1 MRIPAGFRRVFGL
14 RGQVAQEVAAEIGFH
29 LEMRIQDLIEE
40 EGLSPAAAREEAL
53 RRFGDVGH
61 VRETCEAIG
70 VRREKETRRSELL
83 GEVRQDVG
91 YAARQ
96 MVRSPFFTAI
106 VILTLALGIGATTA
120 IFSLVDAVVLRPL
133 PYPAPERLVRLWET
147 NPQSDHFSSSEPNY
161 LDWRQENRSLA
172 EMAAFKAVTLSLV
185 GDGEPVRLSGAAVTA
200 SLFPLLGAHAAV
212 GRTFT
217 AAEDQPGGETQV
229 AVLGNGLWRRRFG
242 ADPRVVGRVLSLEG
256 KRYTVIGVLPASF
269 AFSPETDVWIPL
281 APNPGNERDDKWLD
295 VMGRL
300 KPGVSLAAAR
310 ADLEGI
316 ARRLAE
322 RYPES
327 NREWGVRMIP
337 FQEWLVRPEARQMVL
352 VLFSAVGL
360 LLLLGCANISNLLL
374 ARATTRGRELGLRA
388 ALGAGRARLIRQL
401 LTESVLLAGMGA
413 AAGLAVAQGALRLL
427 RTLGPQYVPRL
438 EEVSLD
444 GRVLAFTLV
453 LSLATG
459 ILFGIA
465 PALQA
470 SRTDLHALLR
480 QGGRGDAAGAGGMG
494 GRRLR
499 DALVIAELALA
510 MMLLIGAGLM
520 IGSFLRL
527 QNVDK
532 GFDPDGVVAV
542 KLQVPE
548 NEYSEERMRAFF
560 AEVSERIGALPGV
573 VSVGATNADPF
584 GLFEPRINYTV
595 DGQAPQR
602 QSDFLSA
609 DWRSVTPGFFRA
621 LGIPLR
627 KGRLFSAEDRDG
639 AEKVV
644 VINETMARSLWPGE
658 DPIGK
663 RILWTGLASK
673 PRTVIGVVGDIRD
686 MQLDGETRQ
695 VIFRPYAQMTWPWM
709 TLMIKT
715 AGTTGDLS
723 NLSVAVRREIH
734 AVDRDLP
741 VPDLVPLRQSM
752 AGPLAAPRFGML
764 LLGVFAAVALV
775 LAATGVYGIM
785 MFAVTQRTREIGVR
799 LALGAQPWSVVRMI
813 LSRGLLLTLIGVGF
827 GWAGAFGLTRFLAS
841 LLYGTAP
848 TDSLIFGAVALLLAA
863 VATTATWLPAR
874 RAAAIDPRLA
884 FSAD

>member
-14 RGQVAQEVAAEIGFH
+14 RGQVAQDVAAEIEFH

-40 EGLSPAAAREEAL
+40 GMAPAAAREEAL

-61 VRETCEAIG
+61 VRQTCEGIG
-70 VRREKETRRSELL
+70 VRREKEVVRSEFL

-96 MVRSPFFTAI
+96 MVRAPFFTAI

-133 PYPAPERLVRLWET
+133 PFPEPERLVRLWET
-147 NPQSDHFSSSEPNY
+147 NPQSDHFSSSDPNY
-161 LDWRQENRSLA
+161 LDWRQENRTLA
-172 EMAAFKAVTLSLV
+172 AMAALRRVSLSLV

-200 SLFPLLGAHAAV
+200 SLFPLLGAHAVV

-217 AAEDQPGGETQV
+217 AAEDRPGGETQV

-256 KRYTVIGVLPASF
+256 KRYTVIGALPASF
-269 AFSPETDVWIPL
+269 AFSPDIDIWIPL
-281 APNPGNERDDKWLD
+281 APDPGSERDDKWLD

-310 ADLEGI
+310 ADLDGI
-316 ARRLAE
+316 ARRIAE

-327 NREWGVRMIP
+327 NRDWGVRMIP
-337 FQEWLVRPEARQMVL
+337 FEEWLVRPEARQMVL

-401 LTESVLLAGMGA
+401 LTESVLLAGLGA
-413 AAGLAVAQGALRLL
+413 AAGLAVADLALRLL
-427 RTLGPQYVPRL
+427 RVLGPEYVPRL
-438 EEVSLD
+438 AEVSLD
-444 GRVLAFTLV
+444 GRVLAFTLA

-527 QNVDK
+527 ENVDK
-532 GFDPDGVVAV
+532 GFDSNGVVAV
-542 KLQVPE
+542 KLQVPQ
-548 NEYSEERMRAFF
+548 NEYSEERMQAFF

-573 VSVGATNADPF
+573 VSVGATNAEPF
-584 GLFEPRINYTV
+584 GWFEPRINYTV
-595 DGQAPQR
+595 DGRAPQGP
-602 QSDFLSA
+602 SDYLSA
-609 DWRSVTPGFFRA
+609 DWRSVTPGFFRT

-627 KGRLFSAEDRDG
+627 KGRLFSAEDRNG
-639 AEKVV
+639 AERIVV
-644 VINETMARSLWPGE
+644 LNETMAQSLWPGE

-663 RILWTGLASK
+663 RILWTGLARK
-673 PRTVIGVVGDIRD
+673 PMTVVGVVGDIRD
-686 MQLDGETRQ
+686 MQLDGETRH
-695 VIFRPYAQMTWPWM
+695 VIFRPYAQMIWPSM
-709 TLMIKT
+709 TLVIKT
-715 AGTTGDLS
+715 AGKTPHLADD
-723 NLSVAVRREIH
+723 VQREIH
-734 AVDRDLP
+734 AVDRNLP
-741 VPDLVPLRQSM
+741 VPELVPLRQSM

-764 LLGVFAAVALV
+764 LLGAFAAVALV

-813 LSRGLLLTLIGVGF
+813 LSRGLLLTLVGVGL

-841 LLYGTAP
+841 LLYSTAP
-848 TDSLIFGAVALLLAA
+848 TDSLIFSAVALLLAA